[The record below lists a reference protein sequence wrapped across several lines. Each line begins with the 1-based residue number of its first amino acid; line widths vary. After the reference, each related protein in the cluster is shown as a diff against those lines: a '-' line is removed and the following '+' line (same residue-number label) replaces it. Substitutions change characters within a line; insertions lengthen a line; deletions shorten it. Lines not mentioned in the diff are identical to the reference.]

1 MRWAVLSLIVM
12 LGCVPA
18 AFPQTSEDI
27 GALRRDLDELRNSQK
42 AIMDHLDAIQKLL
55 LQRLPAAAPQPEAFK
70 ETMLNIEG
78 AYSMGNNNA
87 RVALIEFTD
96 FQCPFCGRHFKQT
109 VPQIVADYV
118 KTGKL
123 RYIQLDYPLEQIH
136 PSAFKAA
143 EAARCGGEQG
153 KFWEMHDRL
162 FTNQNALTADD
173 LKTHADAVG
182 LDLDQFSECLASG
195 KEAAKIR
202 SDMAEGQKNGIG
214 ATPGFLLGLAPP
226 NGSAVRVTKRII
238 GSQPFANFKDAID
251 ELLAAAR

>member
-1 MRWAVLSLIVM
+1 
-12 LGCVPA
+12 
-18 AFPQTSEDI
+18 
-27 GALRRDLDELRNSQK
+27 
-42 AIMDHLDAIQKLL
+42 
-55 LQRLPAAAPQPEAFK
+55 
-70 ETMLNIEG
+70 
-78 AYSMGNNNA
+78 
-87 RVALIEFTD
+87 
-96 FQCPFCGRHFKQT
+96 
-109 VPQIVADYV
+109 V